1 MDSQRRG
8 GLIGGLL
15 LVLLGG
21 AFLAAQ
27 FVPAFQSWF
36 RAEES
41 WPLII
46 IGVGVVLLVLAVA
59 LRTPGLAIPGCI
71 VGGIGGLLFYQNATG
86 DWASWA
92 YAWTLIPGFV
102 GVGIFVAGL
111 LEGQPLRSISVG
123 LWMALISLAAFLV
136 FGSFLGLGKFGAY
149 WPVLLIAG
157 GLLVLG
163 RALFG
168 RKG

>member
-59 LRTPGLAIPGCI
+59 LRTPGLASPGCI
-71 VGGIGGLLFYQNATG
+71 VGGIGG
-86 DWASWA
+86 
-92 YAWTLIPGFV
+92 
-102 GVGIFVAGL
+102 
-111 LEGQPLRSISVG
+111 QPLAV
-123 LWMALISLAAFLV
+123 LA
-136 FGSFLGLGKFGAY
+136 
-149 WPVLLIAG
+149 
-157 GLLVLG
+157 
-163 RALFG
+163 
-168 RKG
+168 